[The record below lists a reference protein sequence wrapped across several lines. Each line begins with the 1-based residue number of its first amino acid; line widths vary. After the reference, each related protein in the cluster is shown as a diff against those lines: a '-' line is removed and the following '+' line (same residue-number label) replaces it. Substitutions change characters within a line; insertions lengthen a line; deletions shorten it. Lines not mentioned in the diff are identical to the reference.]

1 MKRRHLIGVYTLAV
15 GLLVFSGG
23 IAHNL
28 VRLPELG
35 SAVAAGEMSPRF
47 AGEQVVETFF
57 AGAAMNVLGLL
68 VMMLSLELRKGTR
81 AAWRAVLVIG
91 VFYLLFGLVA
101 FFYRYPN
108 LHLLGFAV
116 TGALL
121 CWPLVLWR
129 KDFVAQ

>member
-81 AAWRAVLVIG
+81 GAGRAGLG
-91 VFYLLFGLVA
+91 VGGLLFPFGLVA
-101 FFYRYPN
+101 
-108 LHLLGFAV
+108 
-116 TGALL
+116 
-121 CWPLVLWR
+121 VL
-129 KDFVAQ
+129 